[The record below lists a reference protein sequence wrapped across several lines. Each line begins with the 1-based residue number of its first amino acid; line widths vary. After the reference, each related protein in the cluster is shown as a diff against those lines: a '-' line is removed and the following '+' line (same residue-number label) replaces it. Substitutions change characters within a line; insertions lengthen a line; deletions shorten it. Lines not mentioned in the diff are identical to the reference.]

1 MSAEAGRQRS
11 EGASEGCPRCSGTGF
26 TTEVRDGVSFARPCD
41 CRRRARR
48 RRRLEAAGIP
58 RRYQHCT
65 LESFAPINDN
75 PTLKRALKLA
85 REVVQR
91 FPNRSEEAYGLLLY
105 GPCGIGKT
113 HLAVG
118 VLRELIESYGVH
130 GLFTEFND
138 LLRRIQQTYDRRSET
153 PSWEVLEP
161 ALSSDV
167 LLLDDL
173 GATRT
178 TPWVRDTVGL
188 IVNERY
194 NAQRLTLITANRP
207 PEPGDDRTESLAD
220 RVGERLVSRIA
231 EMCWSVPMDGEDF
244 RRHHRS
250 ADHRGLGPWS
260 GQRPPR

>member
-1 MSAEAGRQRS
+1 
-11 EGASEGCPRCSGTGF
+11 
-26 TTEVRDGVSFARPCD
+26 V
-41 CRRRARR
+41 
-48 RRRLEAAGIP
+48 AAGIP
-58 RRYQHCT
+58 KRYEHCT
-65 LESFAPINDN
+65 LDSFAPINGN
-75 PTLKRALKLA
+75 RSLERALHLA
-85 REVVQR
+85 REVVSR

-118 VLRELIESYGVH
+118 VLKELIESYGVH
-130 GLFTEFND
+130 GLFTEFSD

-153 PSWEVLEP
+153 PSWEVLQP
-161 ALSSDV
+161 ALESDV
-167 LLLDDL
+167 LVLDDL

-194 NAQRLTLITANRP
+194 NAQRLTLITANRSP
-207 PEPGDDRTESLAD
+207 YTDDAAQQDSLAD

-231 EMCWSVPMDGEDF
+231 EMCWTVRMEGDDF

-260 GQRPPR
+260 GHGQRS